1 MQVSVQEQETDIPRN
16 WLAVDG
22 KKDNNF
28 REVEADANSDGQ
40 INILDIVEV
49 IHSLTAKE

>member
-1 MQVSVQEQETDIPRN
+1 
-16 WLAVDG
+16 LAPPISG
-22 KKDNNF
+22 GLKDNNF